1 MNWPAVAV
9 PPGVVTV
16 TSTMPLPGGLVTV
29 TCVLESA
36 VIVPAAPPKLTLV
49 APARL
54 VPVIVTAVP
63 PAVVP
68 LDGDTPVTAGF
79 VECDDEPDEP
89 EPDEP
94 EPDEPE
100 PDEDEPDEPEPED
113 DEPEDDEP
121 EDEVP
126 DVDGPEEDEPGEFAR

>member
-1 MNWPAVAV
+1 VYWQAAVTADVPAD
-9 PPGVVTV
+9 VVTV

-54 VPVIVTAVP
+54 APVIVTAVP

-68 LDGDTPVTAGF
+68 LDGDTPVTAGGG
-79 VECDDEPDEP
+79 VT
-89 EPDEP
+89 
-94 EPDEPE
+94 
-100 PDEDEPDEPEPED
+100 
-113 DEPEDDEP
+113 
-121 EDEVP
+121 
-126 DVDGPEEDEPGEFAR
+126 